1 MYEEASE
8 TLPVEEEEEEIC
20 SRWGISNTPWR
31 GDKLPTLHANLQG
44 DLHFAG
50 VLGGRIGALGSN
62 TNQAD
67 AVWTPSILS
76 HCCPLPE
83 RTVMVTRAL
92 QSCFCSMHCSHLF
105 PLCSCPVHPLML
117 RQGRASPKNMG
128 TRHPETVSL
137 AGGSSGIGQVQEAPA
152 AHSMVP
158 NRRFCSF

>member
-8 TLPVEEEEEEIC
+8 TLPVEEEEEIC
-20 SRWGISNTPWR
+20 PRWGISNTPRR
-31 GDKLPTLHANLQG
+31 GEKLPTLHANLQG
-44 DLHFAG
+44 DLHFA
-50 VLGGRIGALGSN
+50 
-62 TNQAD
+62 AD

-92 QSCFCSMHCSHLF
+92 QSCFCSKHCSHLS

-117 RQGRASPKNMG
+117 RQGRASPKNVG

-137 AGGSSGIGQVQEAPA
+137 AGGSSGIVQVQEAPA
-152 AHSMVP
+152 AHSMLP
-158 NRRFCSF
+158 NRGFCSF

>member
-8 TLPVEEEEEEIC
+8 MLPVEEEEEIC
-20 SRWGISNTPWR
+20 PCWGISNTPRR
-31 GDKLPTLHANLQG
+31 GEKLPTLRANPQG

-50 VLGGRIGALGSN
+50 VLGGRVGALGSN

-83 RTVMVTRAL
+83 RTGMVTTAL
-92 QSCFCSMHCSHLF
+92 QSCFCTKHCSHLS

-117 RQGRASPKNMG
+117 RQGRASPKNVG

-137 AGGSSGIGQVQEAPA
+137 AGGSLSIVWVQEAPA
-152 AHSMVP
+152 AHFTLP
-158 NRRFCSF
+158 NRGFCSF